1 MVSIAVCDDDR
12 EYINDVERHISQ
24 YFAENGL
31 SYSLFTT
38 QNGNELVE
46 SDTEFDIAFLDIEMP
61 QIDGINLGK
70 QLLKKKSRHSFDLH
84 NRLQSL
90 FGRGNGFGRGAIF

>member
-38 QNGNELVE
+38 QN
-46 SDTEFDIAFLDIEMP
+46 
-61 QIDGINLGK
+61 
-70 QLLKKKSRHSFDLH
+70 
-84 NRLQSL
+84 
-90 FGRGNGFGRGAIF
+90 

>member
-46 SDTEFDIAFLDIEMP
+46 SDSACCALKYRLKAAFFIHRFYLP
-61 QIDGINLGK
+61 LC
-70 QLLKKKSRHSFDLH
+70 F
-84 NRLQSL
+84 
-90 FGRGNGFGRGAIF
+90 

>member
-46 SDTEFDIAFLDIEMP
+46 TTRSLILLFLIS
-61 QIDGINLGK
+61 K
-70 QLLKKKSRHSFDLH
+70 CR
-84 NRLQSL
+84 R
-90 FGRGNGFGRGAIF
+90 

>member
-38 QNGNELVE
+38 QNGK
-46 SDTEFDIAFLDIEMP
+46 
-61 QIDGINLGK
+61 NLWK
-70 QLLKKKSRHSFDLH
+70 AT
-84 NRLQSL
+84 QSL
-90 FGRGNGFGRGAIF
+90 ILLFLISKCRR

>member
-38 QNGNELVE
+38 QNGNELVKA
-46 SDTEFDIAFLDIEMP
+46 T
-61 QIDGINLGK
+61 
-70 QLLKKKSRHSFDLH
+70 
-84 NRLQSL
+84 QSL
-90 FGRGNGFGRGAIF
+90 ILLFLISKCRR

>member
-31 SYSLFTT
+31 VQPFHNPKRKRTC
-38 QNGNELVE
+38 
-46 SDTEFDIAFLDIEMP
+46 
-61 QIDGINLGK
+61 GK
-70 QLLKKKSRHSFDLH
+70 RH
-84 NRLQSL
+84 RV
-90 FGRGNGFGRGAIF
+90 

>member
-38 QNGNELVE
+38 K
-46 SDTEFDIAFLDIEMP
+46 TETNLWKATRSLILLFLIS
-61 QIDGINLGK
+61 K
-70 QLLKKKSRHSFDLH
+70 CR
-84 NRLQSL
+84 R
-90 FGRGNGFGRGAIF
+90 

>member
-38 QNGNELVE
+38 QNGN
-46 SDTEFDIAFLDIEMP
+46 
-61 QIDGINLGK
+61 
-70 QLLKKKSRHSFDLH
+70 
-84 NRLQSL
+84 
-90 FGRGNGFGRGAIF
+90 